1 MRTAIRIL
9 SLLFPLIAGSWTAQ
23 AQSYYVYVAAESE
36 DQVAVVRFDGAQV
49 EVVKTIEVGQW
60 PTEIEGPHGMT
71 VSPDGEHWYLSIAHG
86 LPYGKVV
93 KYKTGTDE
101 KLGEAELGL
110 FPASMQISPVTGLLY
125 VVNFNLHGKMEPS
138 SVSIVDPEM
147 MIEVARTTTGI
158 MPHGSRL
165 TPDGLKH
172 YSAAMMSGELFE
184 IDAMTFEVTRRLHTG
199 TGKAMPAMMADAEA
213 HTHKPGMTMPMDDGA
228 KPPKPTWVQPHPLK
242 PLAYVANN
250 GIDEIVEVDLESW
263 TIARRFKT
271 EGAPY
276 NLDVSPDGRYLVA
289 SLKAAG
295 ATGIIDLSTGE
306 EIARI
311 ANSRKVTH
319 GVVMSPDN
327 RYAFISV
334 EGIGGEPGSVDVIDL
349 QTTTLVATAEIG
361 KQAGG
366 IAFWKMER

>member
-1 MRTAIRIL
+1 MRASKQIL
-9 SLLFPLIAGSWTAQ
+9 SLLLLTLAIGWTAQ
-23 AQSYYVYVAAESE
+23 AQTYYVYVAAESE
-36 DQVAVVRFDGAQV
+36 DQVAVVRFDGEQA
-49 EVVKTIEVGQW
+49 EVVKTIEVGTW
-60 PTEIEGPHGMT
+60 PTEIEGPHGLT
-71 VSPDGEHWYLSIAHG
+71 VSPDGAYWYLSIAHG
-86 LPYGKVV
+86 LPFGKVV

-101 KLGEAELGL
+101 KIGEAELGL
-110 FPASMQISPVTGLLY
+110 FPASMQISAMTGLLY

-138 SVSIVDPEM
+138 SVSVVDPEM

-184 IDAMTFEVTRRLHTG
+184 IDALTFEVTRRIHTG
-199 TGKAMPAMMADAEA
+199 TGKATMPAMKADA
-213 HTHKPGMTMPMDDGA
+213 HTHKPGMTMPMDADA
-228 KPPKPTWVQPHPLK
+228 KPPKPTWVQPHPTK

-250 GIDEIVEVDLESW
+250 GTDEIVEVDLEQW
-263 TIARRFKT
+263 TITRRFKA

-276 NLDVSPDGRYLVA
+276 NLDVSPDGKYLVA
-289 SLKAAG
+289 SLKKGA
-295 ATGIIDLSTGE
+295 ATGIFDLSTGE
-306 EIARI
+306 QIARI

-319 GVVMSPDN
+319 GVALSPDG

-349 QTTTLVATAEIG
+349 QTMTLVATAETG

-366 IAFWKMER
+366 IAFWKIDGD